1 MNPEHSHQETEIASS
16 GETEIASSL
25 PDDIGMYV
33 IPGYGAIS
41 LKSYLRY
48 TKDIE
53 QELPLILAQNK
64 ENKEKKDKS
73 FDRWK
78 NQIEQTPVNER
89 AGLIQQGLD
98 NPDPAV
104 QLACTAMIGWA
115 PGNEQAGLQV
125 KVLEIIRRGLDNPDP
140 AVQRVCADMIGRA
153 PANERAGLI
162 RQGLD
167 NPDPA
172 VQLACVA
179 MIWQAPEN
187 ERAALVNVLK
197 EKGLDILLIRPSLYK
212 GLKMAPERFQRVKFS
227 KTGSETTLLRGKLE
241 YKVIVR
247 QLTPEAFLPWQK
259 LYDDH
264 QLWHNNDFDYVPIEP
279 IFSFRLNRRTGLVN
293 VYTGVLDLNLDDWK
307 KISNDF
313 IPELDQDRDTILKTL
328 NEMHISHGHAHDAN
342 FCLRFDREQGNP
354 VLSKKP
360 RIYLIDFDQAVSP

>member
-1 MNPEHSHQETEIASS
+1 MNPEHSH
-16 GETEIASSL
+16 GETEIATSGEIETASSL
-25 PDDIGMYV
+25 PDYIGMYK
-33 IPGYGAIS
+33 IPGYKAIS
-41 LKSYLRY
+41 LKSFLRY
-48 TKDIE
+48 TNDKE
-53 QELPLILAQNK
+53 CELPLILAQEKKNK
-64 ENKEKKDKS
+64 KEKSQEKKDKS
-73 FDRWK
+73 FDWWK
-78 NQIEQTPVNER
+78 NKIEQTPENER
-89 AGLIQQGLD
+89 SGLIQQGLD
-98 NPDPAV
+98 NPDLAV
-104 QLACTAMIGWA
+104 QCACADMIWQA
-115 PGNEQAGLQV
+115 SENERAGLRV
-125 KVLEIIRRGLDNPDP
+125 KVLEI
-140 AVQRVCADMIGRA
+140 
-153 PANERAGLI
+153 I

-172 VQLACVA
+172 VQRICAD
-179 MIWQAPEN
+179 MIKRAPAN
-187 ERAALVNVLK
+187 ERAAIVKVLK
-197 EKGLDILLIRPSLYK
+197 EKGLTNLVIEPPLYK

-241 YKVIVR
+241 GKVIVR
-247 QLTPEAFLPWQK
+247 QLTLEAFLPWQK

-264 QLWHNNDFDYVPIEP
+264 QLWHNNGFDYVPIEP